1 MKAEFSLYY
10 LASDVIRQSL
20 AISVADMLKPL
31 GIQIKVEGGSWDVIG
46 QKMYSEA
53 VLMGWGSHD
62 PHELYNI
69 YSSDNAGVEYYNTG
83 FYKNDTVDDYF
94 KKALHANS
102 EEEAIEFW
110 KKAQWDGTTGLSG
123 KGDAAWVWLVNIDHL
138 YLVKEGLDIGEQRIH
153 VHGHGWPATDNI
165 ADWKWSK

>member
-1 MKAEFSLYY
+1 MNTL
-10 LASDVIRQSL
+10 RR
-20 AISVADMLKPL
+20 PL
-31 GIQIKVEGGSWDVIG
+31 QAK
-46 QKMYSEA
+46 
-53 VLMGWGSHD
+53 
-62 PHELYNI
+62 
-69 YSSDNAGVEYYNTG
+69 
-83 FYKNDTVDDYF
+83 
-94 KKALHANS
+94 S

-123 KGDAAWVWLVNIDHL
+123 KGDAAWAWLVNIDHL